1 MTELALVSG
10 RQQGVR
16 AMTSSTAQKG
26 RSFYKRVALISLAG
40 MFLLMVLVSVGTFF
54 VYFRNY
60 TRTMADYSL
69 QNANYVRDNLQARLS
84 EMTAITDQMYL
95 DREIQQILT
104 TPGQA
109 SRNQADFLNYC
120 RAQETLLTD
129 QVVGQLNL
137 FDLYDNHYIYF
148 GSAVQA
154 QNYLSGL
161 QVRSA
166 PWFLNAVE
174 TDGRIEWLDGRAVDP
189 SVSHLLL
196 AVRLIKNATSNT
208 TLGTCVITVRKRAVA
223 DVLSPYASQMT
234 RIYLAD
240 PDGRIVLVQD
250 PLDNW
255 YKEGDTVLDIG
266 RTGGAEQGYYHS
278 LSAHQLTVFQYDP
291 QTGWYVVQVTD
302 IPTYLEFLR
311 QMIGPFLLF
320 FALAGALAGAFAFYL
335 YNRIS
340 APIFSLVSAMR
351 TANPLQDDPPCLD
364 GERDDEIGYLNRGY
378 LMMLEEIRRL
388 FNRLLQEQQTKK
400 NAELQALRMQINPH
414 FLYNTLTVVRYLIDM
429 KQNQNASQV
438 LISLIKLLKIN
449 LDPSRLRLTVD
460 EELEYLRN
468 YLLIQQYRYDNFE
481 VSYQIDPSAR
491 SCLIPR
497 LLIQPLVENSLF
509 HGLNGG
515 QQPGHIEISIRRR
528 EALLHVCVQDDGCG
542 FPPDFSLQHS
552 GQNAAQGTASIGLSN
567 VDARLKLQF
576 GPQCGLRIDSLPG
589 KGACVSFSIP
599 IQEEP

>member
-1 MTELALVSG
+1 MDKKLVSG
-10 RQQGVR
+10 GHLEVR
-16 AMTSSTAQKG
+16 AMASSTVRKG
-26 RSFYKRVALISLAG
+26 KSFYKRFALISLAG
-40 MFLLMVLVSVGTFF
+40 TFLLMILVSVGTFF
-54 VYFRNY
+54 VYFSYY
-60 TRTMADYSL
+60 TRTLADYSL
-69 QNANYVRDNLQARLS
+69 QNANYVRANLQARLS
-84 EMTAITDQMYL
+84 EITAITDQMYL
-95 DREIQQILT
+95 DRDIQQILT
-104 TPGQA
+104 TPLQA

-120 RAQETLLTD
+120 RGQETLLTD

-161 QVRSA
+161 QVRRT
-166 PWFLNAVE
+166 PWFQNAMQ
-174 TDGRIEWLDGRAVDP
+174 TDGRITWLDGRSVDP
-189 SVSHLLL
+189 SVDHLLL

-223 DVLSPYASQMT
+223 DALSPYVSQTT

-240 PDGRIVLVQD
+240 PAGQIVLVQD
-250 PLDNW
+250 PLDSW
-255 YKEGDTVLDIG
+255 YKEGDTVLDIT
-266 RTGGAEQGYYHS
+266 RTDGQEQGYYHS
-278 LSAHQLTVFQYDP
+278 LSAHQLTVFQHDS
-291 QTGWYVVQVTD
+291 QTGWYVVQVTST
-302 IPTYLEFLR
+302 PTFPEFLR
-311 QMIGPFLLF
+311 QMIGPSLLF
-320 FALAGALAGAFAFYL
+320 FALACGLAGAFAFYL
-335 YNRIS
+335 YNRLS

-351 TANPLQDDPPCLD
+351 TANPLQDDLPCLD

-378 LMMLEEIRRL
+378 LMMLGETRRL
-388 FNRLLQEQQTKK
+388 FSHLLQEQQAKK

-449 LDPSRLRLTVD
+449 LDPARVRLTVA

-468 YLLIQQYRYDNFE
+468 YLLIQQYRYDNFQ

-491 SCLIPR
+491 NCLIPR

-515 QQPGHIEISIRRR
+515 QLPGHIQISIQRRG
-528 EALLHVCVQDDGCG
+528 ALLHVCVQDDGCG
-542 FPPDFSLQHS
+542 FPPDFSLQHI
-552 GQNAAQGTASIGLSN
+552 GQNTARGAASIGLSN

-576 GPQCGLRIDSLPG
+576 GPLGGLQIDSLPG
-589 KGACVSFSIP
+589 KGASVSFSIP